1 MRTVVRGP
9 ADTGE
14 ALLRRMAARRRRDN
28 IVVAVLAVLAVLG
41 GGHAILSA
49 FDAGPPP
56 PSDDSTTAIVG
67 RAQLAGSFAEQFVV
81 TYLTSI
87 AGQQDRIGEFVGSS
101 QQIALPSSARQVS
114 DPSVVYV
121 SRALSTGGLDVWSV
135 TVSVRVG
142 KSGTAAAPEHRQY
155 YRVAVSISEGR
166 LRALS
171 VPAVVQPP
179 AKGVDLKQAYGSPCA
194 SDTPL
199 AQVASGF
206 LGAMLAGTG
215 DVARYTTPDSGLA
228 ALKPPPF
235 TAVELVSL
243 TSDDAGCGSGGA
255 KAQVLA
261 TINPKADTGATQSL
275 AYPLTM
281 IRNAGQWQVVSID
294 PIPALSSPLAVVV
307 AGQDSRGGTPP
318 TSTSS
323 PSPSVTIP
331 PATQN

>member
-1 MRTVVRGP
+1 MRTGVRES
-9 ADTGE
+9 ADSGE

-41 GGHAILSA
+41 GGHAILSV
-49 FDAGPPP
+49 FDSGPPA

-67 RAQLAGSFAEQFVV
+67 HAQLAGSYAEQFVV
-81 TYLTSI
+81 AYLSAV
-87 AGQQDRIGEFVGSS
+87 AGQQDRIGEYVGSN
-101 QQIALPSSARQVS
+101 QQITLPSSARQVS

-121 SRALSTGGLDVWSV
+121 SRALSAGGLEVWSV

-142 KSGTAAAPEHRQY
+142 KVGAATAPDQRQF
-155 YRVAVSISEGR
+155 YRVAVSVSDGR

-171 VPAVVQPP
+171 TPALVQAPS
-179 AKGVDLKQAYGSPCA
+179 KGVDLKLAYGAPCA
-194 SDTPL
+194 PDTPL
-199 AQVASGF
+199 GQVAAGF
-206 LGAMLAGTG
+206 LSAMLAGNG
-215 DVARYTTPDSGLA
+215 DVARYITPDAGLA

-235 TAVELVSL
+235 TAVELTSL
-243 TSDDAGCGSGGA
+243 TTDDSSCGSGGA

-261 TINPKADTGATQSL
+261 TINPKADTGATATL

-307 AGQDSRGGTPP
+307 GQDSRGGAPP

-323 PSPSVTIP
+323 SSPTVTIP

>member
-1 MRTVVRGP
+1 MVRGP

-49 FDAGPPP
+49 FDSGPPP

-142 KSGTAAAPEHRQY
+142 KSGTAAAPEHRQF

-179 AKGVDLKQAYGSPCA
+179 AKGVDLKPAYGSPCA

>member
-1 MRTVVRGP
+1 
-9 ADTGE
+9 
-14 ALLRRMAARRRRDN
+14 MAARRRRDN

-49 FDAGPPP
+49 FDSGPPP

-142 KSGTAAAPEHRQY
+142 KSGTAAAPEHRQF

>member
-9 ADTGE
+9 ADSGE

-28 IVVAVLAVLAVLG
+28 IAVAVLAVLAVLG
-41 GGHAILSA
+41 GGHAILSV
-49 FDAGPPP
+49 FESGPPA

-67 RAQLAGSFAEQFVV
+67 RAQLAGSFAQQFVV
-81 TYLTSI
+81 TYLTAV
-87 AGQQDRIGEFVGSS
+87 AGQQDRLGEFVGSN

-121 SRALSTGGLDVWSV
+121 SRTLSVGGLDVWSV

-142 KSGTAAAPEHRQY
+142 KSGAATVPENRQF
-155 YRVAVSISEGR
+155 YRVAVSVSEGR

-179 AKGVDLKQAYGSPCA
+179 AKGSDLKLAYGGPCA
-194 SDTPL
+194 TDTPL

-206 LGAMLAGTG
+206 LGAMLTGAG
-215 DVARYTTPDSGLA
+215 DVARYTTPDAGLA
-228 ALKPPPF
+228 ALRPPPF
-235 TAVELVSL
+235 TAVELVAL
-243 TSDDAGCGSGGA
+243 TSDDSSCGVGA
-255 KAQVLA
+255 NKAQVLA
-261 TINPKADTGATQSL
+261 TVNPKADTGATATL

-281 IRNAGQWQVVSID
+281 VRNAGQWQVVSID
-294 PIPALSSPLAVVV
+294 PIPALSSPLAVV
-307 AGQDSRGGTPP
+307 GSQDSRGAAPP

-323 PSPSVTIP
+323 PSSSVQIP

>member
-9 ADTGE
+9 ADSGE

-41 GGHAILSA
+41 GGHAILSV
-49 FDAGPPP
+49 FDSGPPA

-67 RAQLAGSFAEQFVV
+67 HAQLAGSYAEQFVV
-81 TYLTSI
+81 AYLTAV
-87 AGQQDRIGEFVGSS
+87 AGQQDRIGEYVGSN
-101 QQIALPSSARQVS
+101 QQISLPSSARQVS

-121 SRALSTGGLDVWSV
+121 SRALAAGGLEVWSV

-142 KSGTAAAPEHRQY
+142 KAGAATASDQRHF
-155 YRVAVSISEGR
+155 YRVAVSVSDGR

-171 VPAVVQPP
+171 TPALVQAPS
-179 AKGVDLKQAYGSPCA
+179 KGVDLKLAYGAPCA
-194 SDTPL
+194 PDTPL
-199 AQVASGF
+199 GQVAAGF
-206 LGAMLAGTG
+206 LSAMLAGNG
-215 DVARYTTPDSGLA
+215 DVARYTTPDAGLA

-235 TAVELVSL
+235 TAVELTSL
-243 TSDDAGCGSGGA
+243 TTDDSGCGSSGA

-261 TINPKADTGATQSL
+261 TVNPKADTGATATL

-281 IRNAGQWQVVSID
+281 MRNAGQWQVVSID
-294 PIPALSSPLAVVV
+294 PIPALASPLAVV
-307 AGQDSRGGTPP
+307 AGQDSRGGSPP

-323 PSPSVTIP
+323 PSTSVTIP

>member
-1 MRTVVRGP
+1 
-9 ADTGE
+9 
-14 ALLRRMAARRRRDN
+14 MAARRRRDN

-49 FDAGPPP
+49 FDSGPPP

-142 KSGTAAAPEHRQY
+142 KSGAAAAPEHRQF

-261 TINPKADTGATQSL
+261 TVNPKADTGATQSL

>member
-9 ADTGE
+9 ADSGE

-28 IVVAVLAVLAVLG
+28 IVVGVLAVLAVLG
-41 GGHAILSA
+41 GGHAILSV
-49 FDAGPPP
+49 FDSPPPP
-56 PSDDSTTAIVG
+56 PSDASTTAIIG

-81 TYLTSI
+81 TYLTAV
-87 AGQQDRIGEFVGSS
+87 AGQQDRIGEFVGSN
-101 QQIALPSSARQVS
+101 QQITLPSSARQVS
-114 DPSVVYV
+114 DPSVAYV
-121 SRALSTGGLDVWSV
+121 SRVVSTGAVDVWSV

-142 KSGTAAAPEHRQY
+142 KAGAATAPEHRQF
-155 YRVAVSISEGR
+155 YRVAVSVSDGR

-171 VPAVVQPP
+171 MPAVVEPP
-179 AKGVDLKQAYGSPCA
+179 AKGVDLKLAYGSPCA
-194 SDTPL
+194 PDTPL
-199 AQVASGF
+199 GQVAAGF
-206 LGAMLAGTG
+206 LNAMLAGNG
-215 DVARYTTPDSGLA
+215 DVARYTTPDAGLA
-228 ALKPPPF
+228 ALKPPPY
-235 TAVELVSL
+235 TAVELTSL
-243 TSDDAGCGSGGA
+243 TTDDSSCGSGGA

-261 TINPKADTGATQSL
+261 TVNPKADTGAAATL

-307 AGQDSRGGTPP
+307 GQDSRGAAPP

-323 PSPSVTIP
+323 SSPTVTIP